1 MPDWKKIWSDTPSE
15 ISGIAVLT
23 VLLMLLGLVNY
34 SWFLAEHPAS
44 SMKFAIAAAIG
55 GTLTYKLIRHRKLKL
70 DSERT
75 VTGKIAV
82 AIGIVSGI
90 LFAESAVFAMMTLG
104 KQP

>member
-1 MPDWKKIWSDTPSE
+1 MPAWKKIWSDTPSE
-15 ISGIAVLT
+15 ISGIAVLL
-23 VLLMLLGLVNY
+23 VLLMLVGWVNY
-34 SWFLAEHPAS
+34 SWFLAAHPAS

-82 AIGIVSGI
+82 TIGIVSGI
-90 LFAESAVFAMMTLG
+90 LFAESAVFAIMTLG